1 MITEAIYK
9 VVTQSLDQ
17 GASHKVMLGYSKAI
31 KIDFYIP
38 TRTKSGEAID
48 PKKVDRIINQIWPEY
63 QGATK
68 LTGTGYYRSKSGE
81 NEITDSYVLSIITVH
96 DGELN
101 SHLEYFKQKIKEDLH
116 QESVLITWHYVE
128 EIS

>member
-1 MITEAIYK
+1 MYK
-9 VVTQSLDQ
+9 
-17 GASHKVMLGYSKAI
+17 LGQSKAI

-38 TRTKSGEAID
+38 TRTKDGKDID
-48 PKKVDRIINQIWPEY
+48 PKKVDIIIDQIWPRY

-81 NEITDSYVLSIITVH
+81 DEITDSYVLSIITEH
-96 DGELN
+96 DRAFDR
-101 SHLEYFKQKIKEDLH
+101 HLKHFKQEIREKLR

-128 EIS
+128 EVW